1 MGERGLSGKNM
12 GFVSNEPGEGERF
25 NGGGERELWRSG
37 MTSFSDLKLVGM
49 GGAGPANE
57 AETGGGET
65 PCGAGDDAGRRWIF
79 SASSETLGGW
89 FSLSGL

>member
-49 GGAGPANE
+49 GGAGRANE

>member
-12 GFVSNEPGEGERF
+12 GFVSNEPGVGERF

-37 MTSFSDLKLVGM
+37 MTSFSDLKLVGLC
-49 GGAGPANE
+49 GAVPGNE
-57 AETGGGET
+57 AWTEGGEA
-65 PCGAGDDAGRRWIF
+65 PCGAGDDAGRRCVF
-79 SASSETLGGW
+79 SASTVALGGW